1 MPLNK
6 SWHEYNESLIERG
19 RILMDISFL
28 GSDKRETKNM
38 NKGKVGAPFE
48 YSCTYIQF
56 LAFLKIGFKIS
67 YRTVQGIVRG
77 LSDYIRI
84 EEIHFTQIRRRI
96 LKVKPSIGDLNLDN
110 NNDDDN
116 DDDKDKK
123 PITLIVDASGL
134 TITKKG
140 DYIEQKWIRKKKEF
154 IKLHIAVD
162 AKSKKVVSFRV
173 TKGNVHDSK
182 KFSPIIR
189 EVSEQY
195 DIDKVYAD
203 KAHDNR
209 HSFNLL
215 HNLNIEPAINIRK
228 NASIKTKGC
237 PIRRDEVL
245 LIKKLGYERCKQLK
259 DMGRRWIAEI
269 VFSSLKR
276 VLGEDLLSRKF
287 KAQKIEV
294 GLKVMLYNKF
304 MSF

>member
-6 SWHEYNESLIERG
+6 SWRDYNESLIERG

-28 GSDKRETKNM
+28 ASSNREIKNM

-48 YSCTYIQF
+48 YSHTYIQF

-77 LSDYIRI
+77 LSDYLKI

-96 LKVKPSIGDLNLDN
+96 VKIKPSVGNLNLDN
-110 NNDDDN
+110 DDN
-116 DDDKDKK
+116 K

-162 AKSKKVVSFRV
+162 AKSEQIVSFRV

-182 KFSPIIR
+182 KFSPIVR
-189 EVSEQY
+189 EASEGY

-209 HSFNLL
+209 RSFNLL
-215 HNLNIEPAINIRK
+215 DNLDIEPAIQIRK

-237 PIRRDEVL
+237 PLRREEVL
-245 LIKKLGYERCKQLK
+245 LIRELGYERWKQLK
-259 DMGRRWIAEI
+259 DTGRRWIAEI

-287 KAQKIEV
+287 KAQKIEA

-304 MSF
+304 ISL

>member
-1 MPLNK
+1 
-6 SWHEYNESLIERG
+6 
-19 RILMDISFL
+19 MDISFL
-28 GSDKRETKNM
+28 RSSNKEIKNM

-48 YSCTYIQF
+48 YSRTYIQF
-56 LAFLKIGFKIS
+56 LAFLKTGFKIS

-110 NNDDDN
+110 NNDDD
-116 DDDKDKK
+116 DDGEDKR

-182 KFSPIIR
+182 KFSPMIR

-203 KAHDNR
+203 KAHDNKM
-209 HSFNLL
+209 SFQLL
-215 HNLNIEPAINIRK
+215 DGLNIEPAINIRK
-228 NASIKTKGC
+228 NASVKTQEC
-237 PIRRDEVL
+237 HLRREEVL
-245 LIKKLGYERCKQLK
+245 LIKKLGYERWKQFK
-259 DMGRRWIAEI
+259 DAGRRWTAEI
-269 VFSSLKR
+269 VFSSIKR
-276 VLGEDLLSRKF
+276 VLGENLLSKKF
-287 KAQKIEV
+287 KAQNIEA

-304 MSF
+304 TGL

>member
-19 RILMDISFL
+19 RILMDISL
-28 GSDKRETKNM
+28 LRSAKREIKDM

-48 YSCTYIQF
+48 YSSTYIQF

-67 YRTVQGIVRG
+67 YRTVQGIIRG

-96 LKVKPSIGDLNLDN
+96 LKVKPSVGNLNLDN
-110 NNDDDN
+110 DDDDDDDDDDN
-116 DDDKDKK
+116 K

-182 KFSPIIR
+182 KFSPMIK
-189 EVSEQY
+189 EVSEEY

-209 HSFNLL
+209 RSFNLL
-215 HNLNIEPAINIRK
+215 DNLNIEPAIQIRK

-237 PIRRDEVL
+237 PLRRDEVL

-276 VLGEDLLSRKF
+276 ILGEDLLSRKF
-287 KAQKIEV
+287 KAQKIEA